1 MATDLDIETSPAAAM
16 ERKARPLSIK
26 AKSSLAVGIDV
37 GSRRVRC
44 VAGSVEDQRL
54 RFLGAGTATSRG
66 WNRGRIADVTQ
77 IAESI
82 REAVEQVEEQAGID
96 IEAAVLGIGGPAVDS
111 ILGHGVYEF
120 NRSREITAEDLR
132 FAIDRATD
140 IRLEQDRMLLH
151 VFPQEFTVDGKAGYR
166 SPIGVP
172 CNSRLEANVLLVTVS
187 EKEHESLVAAAHQ
200 AHLRVEET
208 VSEPVAA
215 AYSAVLRQD
224 RQRGAALVDVGLHST
239 EIVVYDGESAVG
251 VASLPVFAEHFT
263 RDLVLAFQ
271 EVYEHI
277 ISYDDAE
284 SLKCDYGCALLG
296 LTSDNVLVEVPS
308 ADGRS
313 SKEFSRRQINQILE
327 ARAEE
332 LFSYIR
338 DYLIHINM
346 DQNLTEG
353 VFITGGGA
361 RLDGILDMAERVLN
375 CPARYGLTQGIQD
388 WPPDFQ
394 DQAWTTAAGLALF
407 SARLKLDRGGANS
420 SGGLLK
426 WLGW

>member
-1 MATDLDIETSPAAAM
+1 
-16 ERKARPLSIK
+16 
-26 AKSSLAVGIDV
+26 
-37 GSRRVRC
+37 
-44 VAGSVEDQRL
+44 VAGSVEERRL
-54 RFLGAGTATSRG
+54 RFLGAGTAVSRG
-66 WNRGRIADVTQ
+66 WKRGRIADVRHV
-77 IAESI
+77 AESI
-82 REAVEQVEEQAGID
+82 REAAEQVEERAGVD
-96 IEAAVLGIGGPAVDS
+96 IESAVFGIAGPTIDS
-111 ILGHGVYEF
+111 VIGHGLYEF
-120 NRSREITAEDLR
+120 NRPRPITTDDLR
-132 FAIDRATD
+132 YAIDRATD

-166 SPIGVP
+166 SPLGVP
-172 CNSRLEANVLLVTVS
+172 CSSRLEANVLLVTVS

-200 AHLRVEET
+200 AHLKVEET
-208 VSEPVAA
+208 VAEPVAA

-224 RQRGAALVDVGLHST
+224 RQQGAALIDIGLHST
-239 EIVVYDGESAVG
+239 ELVVYDGESAVG
-251 VASLPVFAEHFT
+251 VASLPISAEHFT

-271 EVYEHI
+271 EYYEHL
-277 ISYDDAE
+277 ISYEDAE

-296 LTSDNVLVEVPS
+296 LTGDNVLVEVPS
-308 ADGRS
+308 ADNRS

-332 LFSYIR
+332 LFNFIR

-346 DQNLTEG
+346 DQNLAEG

-407 SARLKLDRGGANS
+407 SARLKLDRG
-420 SGGLLK
+420 SGPAGGFLK